1 MTAVSDT
8 KLRNPG
14 QSSAQHGIGYKVAW
28 FFLNNGIFVA
38 LVVEVLVFCLIGKG
52 KFYSPAVLAIILQN
66 ASVVGI
72 IMPFYTAALISGILD
87 WSTTAVGALAGTL
100 FAVLLTGFGWP
111 WWLALL
117 AAMGLAVSV
126 GALNSWVVIRLRIPP
141 IVATLV
147 GSGVATGVAFVLA
160 DRFGQAMQ
168 VKVLVPALRQLW
180 TVKPLGI
187 PLTVYLM
194 FALYVL
200 VYILLNH
207 TSLGAHLYAVGANP
221 EAARRSGINISRL
234 VVFMFTL
241 LAALTALA
249 NMIHNARIM
258 NAGPYLSPATTASG
272 AGIPVTLVG
281 ALFAGIGLFGGTGRV
296 EFTLV
301 GLLFFSVLTVGMGV
315 VGFPAQF
322 RVAVDGL
329 AIILALLLD
338 SIRRYL
344 STR

>member
-1 MTAVSDT
+1 MTAATDT
-8 KLRNPG
+8 TPRSPTQPG
-14 QSSAQHGIGYKVAW
+14 ARHGTGYRVAW
-28 FFLNNGIFVA
+28 FFLNNGIVIALIVEA
-38 LVVEVLVFCLIGKG
+38 LVFSLIGRE

-66 ASVVGI
+66 SSVVGI

-100 FAVLLTGFGWP
+100 FAVLGTACGWP
-111 WWLALL
+111 WGVALL
-117 AAMGLAVSV
+117 CAVGLAVAV
-126 GALNSWVVIRLRIPP
+126 GLLNSWVTTRLKIPSL
-141 IVATLV
+141 VATLV
-147 GSGVATGVAFVLA
+147 GSGVATGAAFMLA
-160 DRFGQAMQ
+160 DRFGHAMQ
-168 VKVLVPALRQLW
+168 VKVTAPVLRQLW
-180 TVKPLGI
+180 TVKPLGV
-187 PLTVYLM
+187 PLTVYVM
-194 FALYVL
+194 FVLYAL
-200 VYILLNH
+200 VYVMLNH
-207 TSLGAHLYAVGANP
+207 TRLGAHLYAAGASP
-221 EAARRSGINISRL
+221 EAARRSGINIGRL
-234 VVFMFTL
+234 VVFMFAL
-241 LAALTALA
+241 LAAVTALA
-249 NMIHNARIM
+249 NVIYNVRIM

-301 GLLFFSVLTVGMGV
+301 GLLFFSMLTVGMAV

-322 RVAVDGL
+322 RVAVDGA

>member
-1 MTAVSDT
+1 MSAVSGIR
-8 KLRNPG
+8 LRDSG
-14 QSSAQHGIGYKVAW
+14 QSSARHGAGYKTAW

-38 LVVEVLVFCLIGKG
+38 LVIELLVFCLIGKE

-100 FAVLLTGFGWP
+100 FAALITGYGWS
-111 WWLALL
+111 WWLALI
-117 AAMGLAVSV
+117 AAMGLAISV
-126 GALNSWVVIRLRIPP
+126 GILNSWVVIRLKIPP

-147 GSGVATGVAFVLA
+147 GSGVAVGVAYLLA

-168 VKVLVPALRQLW
+168 VKVVAPVLRQLW
-180 TVKPLGI
+180 TVKPLGV

-194 FALYVL
+194 LVSYVF

-207 TSLGAHLYAVGANP
+207 TRLGAHLYAVGANP
-221 EAARRSGINISRL
+221 EAARRSGINIDRL
-234 VVFMFTL
+234 IVFMFTL
-241 LAALTALA
+241 LATSTALA
-249 NMIHNARIM
+249 NIIYNARIM

-272 AGIPVTLVG
+272 AGISVTLVG
-281 ALFAGIGLFGGTGRV
+281 ALFAGIGLFGGIGRV

-322 RVAVDGL
+322 RVAVDGI

-338 SIRRYL
+338 SFRRYL

>member
-1 MTAVSDT
+1 MTA
-8 KLRNPG
+8 LPG
-14 QSSAQHGIGYKVAW
+14 IRPRAPSQRGSRDGSGRRVAW
-28 FFLNNGIFVA
+28 FFLNNGIVIA
-38 LVVEVLVFCLIGKG
+38 LLVEVLAFCFVGKD
-52 KFYSPAVLAIILQN
+52 KFVSPAVLAIILQN

-72 IMPFYTAALISGILD
+72 VMPFYTAALISGILD

-100 FAVLLTGFGWP
+100 FAVLGTTYHWHWGT
-111 WWLALL
+111 ALL
-117 AAMGLAVSV
+117 CAVGLAVAV
-126 GALNSWVVIRLRIPP
+126 GLLNSWVTTRLRIPSL
-141 IVATLV
+141 VATLV
-147 GSGVATGVAFVLA
+147 GSGVATGVAFMLA
-160 DRFGQAMQ
+160 DRFGRAMQ
-168 VKVLVPALRQLW
+168 VKVAAPVLRQLW
-180 TVKPLGI
+180 TVKPLGM
-187 PLTVYLM
+187 PLTVYIM
-194 FALYVL
+194 FVLYLL
-200 VYILLNH
+200 VYVLLNH
-207 TSLGAHLYAVGANP
+207 TRLGAHLYAVGGSP
-221 EAARRSGINISRL
+221 EAARRAGISIERL

-241 LAALTALA
+241 LAGVTAVA
-249 NMIHNARIM
+249 NIIYNVRVM

-272 AGIPVTLVG
+272 AGISVTLVG

-322 RVAVDGL
+322 RVAVDGV